1 MLSFVRWFVRV
12 CFLAMLFLLPACASS
27 CSSTI
32 EPKQS
37 PQDTLFLFD
46 TRATYALTRVLPSS
60 VHKSGDLTPQPPLQL
75 RFASWRGGAG
85 TAPQYPRDRI
95 GSKKELLAPPLHEAL
110 RSNAELERGLGGEVP
125 RRRDSRC
132 QV

>member
-1 MLSFVRWFVRV
+1 MLSFLRWFVRV
-12 CFLAMLFLLPACASS
+12 CFLAMLVLLPACASS

-60 VHKSGDLTPQPPLQL
+60 VHKSGSLRDPTLHST
-75 RFASWRGGAG
+75 RFAIGGH
-85 TAPQYPRDRI
+85 
-95 GSKKELLAPPLHEAL
+95 SPPIPP
-110 RSNAELERGLGGEVP
+110 RSNWEQERASGSPSPRSIAKQCGVGEGVGG
-125 RRRDSRC
+125 
-132 QV
+132 